1 MHKIRLL
8 CGSIAV
14 TIATHKNS
22 KIQRLSEFFL
32 MRIGTCFATFAILSY
47 IKIIDNNWYLSYL
60 LSYFLL
66 GIQWG
71 KCNSD
76 TIQGYPIS
84 FNEEPIVLGIH
95 YGSQAN
101 VNIVSSGSLGDAA
114 LANCFFYHSDYNGK
128 VQVNWIAIG
137 L

>member
-1 MHKIRLL
+1 MD
-8 CGSIAV
+8 
-14 TIATHKNS
+14 
-22 KIQRLSEFFL
+22 
-32 MRIGTCFATFAILSY
+32 FASVLDAYPHSF
-47 IKIIDNNWYLSYL
+47 K
-60 LSYFLL
+60 
-66 GIQWG
+66 QWG

-84 FNEEPIVLGIH
+84 FNEEPIVLGTH
-95 YGSQAN
+95 YGGQAD

-114 LANCFFYHSDYNGK
+114 LANCFFYHSNYNGK